1 MLPKKMHRVAQTL
14 TPIDIFEVKA
24 VFETLALDLT
34 NVAKRGQVLLHPL
47 GRKMRVEG
55 KSCRSQP

>member
-1 MLPKKMHRVAQTL
+1 MHRVAQTL
-14 TPIDIFEVKA
+14 TPIEERA

>member
-14 TPIDIFEVKA
+14 TPVEVRA

-47 GRKMRVEG
+47 GRKMRVDG